1 MKPVVIVGAGL
12 AGLTCA
18 RALKRR
24 RIPFLLLDGDDR
36 VGGRVKTDT
45 VGPFRIDRG
54 YQVYFTAYP
63 HAREQIDEER
73 LHLKRYEPGA
83 IIVWDGEHHLV
94 SRDSPLQFAV
104 SGFLSTSDK
113 LRLAKWTSNVQWL
126 DQADIDE
133 IPDRTIEQ
141 YLHDEGFSNDFI
153 DRFAR
158 PFLGGVF
165 LDRSLQTSCRQLLFV
180 WKAMSEGEATVP
192 EQGMEEIP
200 RQLGVTIGHEW
211 LRLGAKVVELLKKGD
226 AVTGVRLDSGEVIES
241 DRVVLACDAMNAGA
255 LSGKPIPAEF
265 LHSITIYF
273 RAAEQPVD
281 GRWVVM
287 SGNMRG
293 ITNHVIPLAN
303 ANSVEAGN
311 LIGATILGEKPET
324 DEQLAEIVKSE
335 MRVWFPNRDVDS
347 WQLFRAYRAK
357 NAQMVQHPGFQ
368 SRLPGN
374 DSGIPGLYYA
384 GEFTTNSS
392 IDGAIE
398 SGQECADLIMS
409 GIEAGV
415 P

>member
-36 VGGRVKTDT
+36 VGGRVKTDSI
-45 VGPFRIDRG
+45 GPFRIDRG

-73 LHLKRYEPGA
+73 LRLKRYEPGA
-83 IIVWDGEHHLV
+83 IIVWDGEHHLI
-94 SRDSPLQFAV
+94 SRDNPLQLAV
-104 SGFLSTSDK
+104 SGFLPNGDK
-113 LRLAKWTSNVQWL
+113 LRLGRWTSDVQWL
-126 DQADIDE
+126 DEEDIDE

-141 YLHDEGFSNDFI
+141 YLRDEGFSEEFI

-180 WKAMSEGEATVP
+180 WKAISEGIAAVP

-200 RQLGVTIGHEW
+200 RQLGLTIGHER
-211 LRLGAKVVELLKKGD
+211 LRLKSKVVELIRQGG
-226 AVTGVRLDSGEVIES
+226 AVAGVKLESGEVVES
-241 DRVVLACDAMNAGA
+241 DRVVLACDAIHAAA
-255 LSGKPIPAEF
+255 LSGISIPAEF

-273 RAAEQPVD
+273 KAAEQPVD

-287 SGNMRG
+287 NGNMRG

-311 LIGATILGEKPET
+311 LIGATILGERPES
-324 DEQLAEIVKSE
+324 DEQLTDIVKSE
-335 MRVWFPNRDVDS
+335 MRVWFPNRDVES
-347 WQLFRAYRAK
+347 WELFRAYRNH
-357 NAQMVQHPGFQ
+357 NAQMVQRPGFQ

-374 DSGIPGLYYA
+374 DSGVPGLYFA

-392 IDGAIE
+392 IDGAIQ
-398 SGQECADLIMS
+398 SGAECADLILS
-409 GIEAGV
+409 GLEAGV